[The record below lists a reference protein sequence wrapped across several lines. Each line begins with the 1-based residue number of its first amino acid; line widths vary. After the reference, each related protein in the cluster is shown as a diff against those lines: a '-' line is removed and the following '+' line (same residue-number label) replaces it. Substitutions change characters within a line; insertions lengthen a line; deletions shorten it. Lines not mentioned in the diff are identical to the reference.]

1 MKKWSIQLIQL
12 VLFTEQSD
20 LDPEKAKL
28 VVVRLFI
35 SDRTC
40 QQVRNVTMILRFLR
54 ALRLS
59 AAAAAGA
66 GGRAADRA
74 IKVGRTIMRGGID

>member
-1 MKKWSIQLIQL
+1 MKYWSIQLILL
-12 VLFTEQSD
+12 VLFTGQSD
-20 LDPEKAKL
+20 LDPKKAKL

-35 SDRTC
+35 SGRTC

-59 AAAAAGA
+59 AAAAAEA
-66 GGRAADRA
+66 GRPGADRA

>member
-1 MKKWSIQLIQL
+1 MKYWSIQLILL
-12 VLFTEQSD
+12 VLFTGQSD
-20 LDPEKAKL
+20 LDPKKAKL

-59 AAAAAGA
+59 AATAAGA
-66 GGRAADRA
+66 GRPGADTR
-74 IKVGRTIMRGGID
+74 VGR